1 LGQWEDWGG
10 YAYHVRR
17 RLSVAEQQ
25 RVGDLVDVRGTHEQ
39 EKRLKALRKRIPK
52 QFHHLTE

>member
-1 LGQWEDWGG
+1 
-10 YAYHVRR
+10 
-17 RLSVAEQQ
+17 VAEQR
-25 RVGDLVDVRGTHEQ
+25 RVGDLVDVRGTDEQ